1 MNSPRLSRRTLL
13 KGMGATMALPW
24 LEAMQPAARALAAP
38 AQRAPVRM
46 AFLYMANGVNPH
58 TWTPEG
64 AGRDFKLSPALEPLV
79 GFKDDILVLSNLWNG
94 ATNTGDGHYVKT
106 AGWLTGT
113 TITKTTGAEIRS
125 NGVSLDQVVAQRLGN
140 LTPLPSLE
148 LGIEPVTTGVDIN
161 VGYTRLYGS
170 HISWSSPS
178 TPVAKEIN
186 PRLAFDR
193 LFRSQ
198 AGAAGSDPAR
208 DRSVLDLVLAD
219 AKRLRGR
226 VGKNDQLKLD
236 EYLES
241 VRAVEQRIEFETRR
255 KAEEVLADPLALA
268 EVEKLD
274 GRITDYFA
282 DPAQASERSGNHT
295 GHVRLMLD
303 VMALAFWTDSTR
315 VSTFMFA
322 NAVSGRNFSFLDPAF
337 GGHHQ
342 TSHHEGD
349 KAKLEQY
356 TRMVA
361 WHVEQYAYL
370 LGRLRSF
377 REGEGTVLDHS
388 MIVFGAGL
396 RDGNSHNPHNLP
408 TLLAG
413 RAGGTLATGRHLG
426 YGPDTP
432 MANLHLGLLR
442 RMGVDAQRFSDSTG
456 ELPGL
461 GNPEY
466 AGVT

>member
-1 MNSPRLSRRTLL
+1 MNTLRLSRRTML
-13 KGMGATMALPW
+13 KGMGVTMALPW

-38 AQRAPVRM
+38 ARRAPVRL

-64 AGRDFKLSPALEPLV
+64 AGRGFRLSPSLAPLAD
-79 GFKDDILVLSNLWNG
+79 FQDDLLVLTQLWNG

-198 AGAAGSDPAR
+198 AGAAGGDPAR

-219 AKRLRGR
+219 ARRLRGQ
-226 VGKNDQLKLD
+226 VGRNDQLKLD
-236 EYLES
+236 EYFES
-241 VRAVEQRIEFETRR
+241 VRAVERRIEFETRR
-255 KAEEVLADPLALA
+255 KAEETLSDPLALR

-274 GRITDYFA
+274 RRIADYFA
-282 DPAQASERSGNHT
+282 DPARVSERSGNHT
-295 GHVRLMLD
+295 EHVRLMLD
-303 VMALAFWTDSTR
+303 ILALAFWTDATR
-315 VSTFMFA
+315 VGTFMFA

-349 KAKLEQY
+349 ATKLQHY

-377 REGEGTVLDHS
+377 REGDGTVLDHS

-396 RDGNSHNPHNLP
+396 RDGNSHSPRNLP
-408 TLLAG
+408 TLVAG
-413 RAGGTLATGRHLG
+413 RGGGTLATGRHVT
-426 YGPDTP
+426 YAPDTP
-432 MANLHLGLLR
+432 LANLYLGLLR
-442 RMGVDAQRFSDSTG
+442 RAGVAAERFSDSTG
-456 ELPGL
+456 ELAGL
-461 GNPEY
+461 DRPDF
-466 AGVT
+466 AGVA